1 MKSPLLPQLFFDLPV
16 SERIALADRLY
27 ASVPV
32 DWQQSADRAWLE
44 EAECRSAEVDADP
57 DLEISYEA
65 FVAAIT
71 VPGAG
76 G

>member
-1 MKSPLLPQLFFDLPV
+1 MKPATLPQPFFDLPV
-16 SERIALADRLY
+16 SERIALADQLY

-32 DWQQSADRAWLE
+32 HWQQTADQAWLE
-44 EAECRSAEVDADP
+44 EAECRSAEMDADP

-65 FVAAIT
+65 FVAGIT